1 LTRTYL
7 FLPLVMLLPLA
18 AGCQTSSPAPDV
30 LAPPANQTPQDNDAR
45 ATFVAGQVSRVS
57 GQDLP
62 WALSAGERVAVQQMI
77 TTGPDG
83 EARFEVTGG
92 TTFEIFSRSRVYFRK
107 NAASAGDLIDIEE
120 GRVKVDIRFGA
131 QRSSVQRVFTETV
144 VITARA
150 NASITVAVEDDG
162 TTRVDVQQGQVLV
175 QHALLPNGDATVV
188 KAGDAISVHKN
199 EPISRRIDRGSL
211 YRYVFRSIV
220 DALSVY
226 GAKRIPDHD
235 LLGESATGESTL
247 AQNFQGGTSRLKTG
261 R

>member
-1 LTRTYL
+1 MTRIIL
-7 FLPLVMLLPLA
+7 FVPLA
-18 AGCQTSSPAPDV
+18 LLIPFVAECQLDNSA
-30 LAPPANQTPQDNDAR
+30 PQDNDAR
-45 ATFVAGQVSRVS
+45 ATYVDGQVSRVN
-57 GQDLP
+57 GQELP
-62 WALSAGERVAVQQMI
+62 WALSAGEHVAVQQMI

-83 EARFEVTGG
+83 LARFEVLGG

-131 QRSSVQRVFTETV
+131 QRSAVQRVFTETV

-150 NASITVAVEDDG
+150 NASITIDVEDDG
-162 TTRVDVQQGQVLV
+162 TTRVDVQQGQVIV
-175 QHALLPNGDATVV
+175 QHAIHPSSDATVV

-199 EPISRRIDRGSL
+199 ESISRKIDRGSL

-226 GAKRIPDHD
+226 ATKRIPDHD
-235 LLGESATGESTL
+235 FVGDGGESTV
-247 AQNFQGGTSRLKTG
+247 AQNMSGGASRFRTG
-261 R
+261 H

>member
-1 LTRTYL
+1 MNRTIL
-7 FLPLVMLLPLA
+7 FVHLVLLLPFA
-18 AGCQTSSPAPDV
+18 AECQLDNST
-30 LAPPANQTPQDNDAR
+30 TQDSDAR
-45 ATFVAGQVSRVS
+45 ATYVDGQVSRVS

-62 WALSAGERVAVQQMI
+62 WALSPGEHVAVQQMI

-83 EARFEVTGG
+83 LARFEVLGG

-107 NAASAGDLIDIEE
+107 NVASAGDLIDIEE

-131 QRSSVQRVFTETV
+131 QRSAVQRVFTEAS

-150 NASITVAVEDDG
+150 NASITIAVEDDG
-162 TTRVDVQQGQVLV
+162 TTRVDVQQGQVIV
-175 QHALLPNGDATVV
+175 QHAIHPSSDATVV

-199 EPISRRIDRGSL
+199 EPISRKIDRGSL

-220 DALSVY
+220 DALAVY
-226 GAKRIPDHD
+226 ASKRVPDHD
-235 LLGESATGESTL
+235 FLGDGGESTV
-247 AQNFQGGTSRLKTG
+247 AQNLTAGTPHFKSG

>member
-1 LTRTYL
+1 LTRTIL
-7 FLPLVMLLPLA
+7 FISSLLLLPFA
-18 AGCQTSSPAPDV
+18 AECQLDNSA
-30 LAPPANQTPQDNDAR
+30 LQDSDAR
-45 ATFVAGQVSRVS
+45 ATYVDGQVSRVS
-57 GQDLP
+57 GQELP
-62 WALSAGERVAVQQMI
+62 WALSAGEHVAVQQMI

-83 EARFEVTGG
+83 LARFEVLGG

-107 NAASAGDLIDIEE
+107 NVASAGDLIDIEE

-131 QRSSVQRVFTETV
+131 QRSAVQRVFTEAV

-162 TTRVDVQQGQVLV
+162 TTRVDVQQGQVIV
-175 QHALLPNGDATVV
+175 QHAIHPSSDATVV

-199 EPISRRIDRGSL
+199 EPISRKIDRGSL

-220 DALSVY
+220 DALAVY
-226 GAKRIPDHD
+226 ATKHVPDHD
-235 LLGESATGESTL
+235 FMGDVGESTV
-247 AQNFQGGTSRLKTG
+247 AQNLSGSASHFRTG

>member
-1 LTRTYL
+1 LFRTIL
-7 FLPLVMLLPLA
+7 FVPLALLLPFA
-18 AGCQTSSPAPDV
+18 AECQFDNSALQGSAP
-30 LAPPANQTPQDNDAR
+30 QENDAR
-45 ATFVAGQVSRVS
+45 ATYVAGQVSRVS

-83 EARFEVTGG
+83 LARFEVTGG

-120 GRVKVDIRFGA
+120 GRVKVDIRFGPL
-131 QRSSVQRVFTETV
+131 RSSVQRVFTETV
-144 VITARA
+144 IITARA

-162 TTRVDVQQGQVLV
+162 TTRVDVQQGQVMV
-175 QHALLPNGDATVV
+175 QHAVLPSADATIV

-199 EPISRRIDRGSL
+199 EPISRKMDRGSL

-226 GAKRIPDHD
+226 GAKRLPDHD
-235 LLGESATGESTL
+235 FVPDETGESTV
-247 AQNFQGGTSRLKTG
+247 AQNFAGGAPRLKTG